1 MKILVTGAAGFI
13 GVQLW
18 HTLWKR
24 GDEVV
29 GIDNFSYG
37 NPDNLKFDDH
47 DFGAEVRRMDIRDK
61 AGMLALFE
69 AEKFDVV
76 YNIAG
81 IAPLPDC
88 QSDPVQAIEVNTL
101 GLVNLLEAG
110 RRTGIKQLV
119 QASTNAMYENE
130 TEFPTVEGKFNP
142 PTLIYPNTK
151 YCGERFAQSFA
162 DTYGMTVT
170 CLRFANVYG
179 PHIDCLRKQPPF
191 VGYMIREL
199 YYDRTP
205 EFHSDGNQ
213 RRDYIY
219 VDDLIALALRVV
231 EHPQKGFDAVNVSSN
246 QSYSV
251 RELYAIANRLMGKNI
266 EAKYCPSSHYWAKYP
281 ELYGGAY
288 GIKPEILDHEVNKF
302 SQCDNTHAREVYGWQ
317 PQVDIETGLGRVI
330 EAETRM
336 LAGLESK

>member
-1 MKILVTGAAGFI
+1 MKVLVTGAAGFI
-13 GVQLW
+13 GGQLW
-18 HTLWKR
+18 HALWQR

-37 NPDNLKFDDH
+37 NLDNLKFDDH
-47 DFGAEVRRMDIRDK
+47 DFGPEVRRMDIRDRQ
-61 AGMLALFE
+61 AIPALFE

-88 QSDPVQAIEVNTL
+88 QSDPVQAVEVNTL
-101 GLVNLLEAG
+101 GLVHLLECA
-110 RRTGIKQLV
+110 RRTGVKQVV

-130 TEFPTVEGKFNP
+130 TEFPTVETSFHT

-151 YCGERFAQSFA
+151 YCGERFCQSFA

-199 YYDRTP
+199 YYDRVP

-219 VDDLIALALRVV
+219 VDDLIDLALRVTDR
-231 EHPQKGFDAVNVSSN
+231 KGFDAVNVSSN
-246 QSYSV
+246 TNYSV
-251 RELYAIANRLMGKNI
+251 RELYAIACRLMHKDI
-266 EAKYCPSSHYWAKYP
+266 PAQYWDSAHYWAKYP

-288 GIKPEILDHEVNKF
+288 GIRPEILDHEVNKY
-302 SQCDNTHAREVYGWQ
+302 SLCDNSHAKELYGWT
-317 PQVDIETGLGRVI
+317 PKVSIEEGLARVI
-330 EAETRM
+330 EAECAM
-336 LAGLESK
+336 LAARDVQKA

>member
-1 MKILVTGAAGFI
+1 MKVLVTGAAGFI
-13 GVQLW
+13 GGQLW

-88 QSDPVQAIEVNTL
+88 QSDPVEAVSVNTL
-101 GLVNLLEAG
+101 GLVNVLENA
-110 RRTGIKQLV
+110 RRTGVKHVI

-130 TEFPTVEGKFNP
+130 TEFPTVESKFNP

-151 YCGERFAQSFA
+151 YCGERFCQSFA
-162 DTYGMTVT
+162 DTYGMPTVVT
-170 CLRFANVYG
+170 NCSNNYGPYQFPEKLIPLFINNIRHKKPLPVYG
-179 PHIDCLRKQPPF
+179 KGENVRDWLYVEDHARAIDLIFHNGKTADTYNIGGFNEWKNIDIIKVVIKTVDRLLGRAEGKDMNLITYVTDRKGHDMRYAIDSRKLQ
-191 VGYMIREL
+191 REL
-199 YYDRTP
+199 GWEPSLQFEEGIEKTVRWYLDNQAWMDNVTSGGYQKYYD
-205 EFHSDGNQ
+205 EM
-213 RRDYIY
+213 Y
-219 VDDLIALALRVV
+219 
-231 EHPQKGFDAVNVSSN
+231 K
-246 QSYSV
+246 
-251 RELYAIANRLMGKNI
+251 NR
-266 EAKYCPSSHYWAKYP
+266 
-281 ELYGGAY
+281 
-288 GIKPEILDHEVNKF
+288 
-302 SQCDNTHAREVYGWQ
+302 
-317 PQVDIETGLGRVI
+317 
-330 EAETRM
+330 
-336 LAGLESK
+336 

>member
-1 MKILVTGAAGFI
+1 MKVLVTGAAGFI
-13 GVQLW
+13 GGQLW
-18 HTLWKR
+18 HTLWQR

-37 NPDNLKFDDH
+37 NLDNLKFDDH
-47 DFGAEVRRMDIRDK
+47 DFGSEVRRIDIRDRE
-61 AGMLALFE
+61 ALPALFE

-88 QSDPVQAIEVNTL
+88 QSDPVQAIEVNTM
-101 GLVNLLEAG
+101 GLVHVLECA
-110 RRTGIKQLV
+110 RRTGVKQVV

-130 TEFPTVEGKFNP
+130 TEFPTVESKFNP

-231 EHPQKGFDAVNVSSN
+231 ERPQKGFDAVNVSSN

-251 RELYAIANRLMGKNI
+251 RELYAIANKLMGKNI

-302 SQCDNTHAREVYGWQ
+302 SQCDNTHAREAYGWE
-317 PQVDIETGLGRVI
+317 PKVDIETGLSRVV
-330 EAETRM
+330 EAETKM
-336 LAGLESK
+336 LAEKDKR